1 MEAYSEV
8 YQPSLITEEVV
19 QEAADMWVEACIAYG
34 IDFSEYTLDELTE
47 SFIVDMSSE
56 ELSESVL
63 NEILGMPSAQNLGAG
78 LRQKFGQARRAVGGA
93 IKKVGGAVKDVA
105 GAGAQ
110 GVVGQKT
117 TSKNPLARLANA
129 ATRQATKVPRA
140 AASFGAGF
148 LTGKP
153 GSTKPTPASPAKT
166 SPNPTPAAP
175 KKETTPA
182 APKQQPTPAAPK
194 SSAPAAKPTPAAPA
208 KPVVKQTGD
217 KAKDMATWAKAN
229 PTLANKPKTPN
240 PLMKDMPGATL
251 KKAQEA
257 PKPQMSKRAQNL
269 AAGGPPKGPRER
281 MLNQDLDLFDV
292 IKGHLLDEG
301 FAETEEAAVSIMA
314 NMSEEWRESI
324 VEGLLGSGSGFLGS
338 NAAELGAKGGHDA
351 LPWNRN
357 TRYTTQGKPRKPGE
371 NIRGERILNPPDKNK
386 NTSAVTSDG
395 KPR

>member
-63 NEILGMPSAQNLGAG
+63 NEILGMPSAQNLGAS
-78 LRQKFGQARRAVGGA
+78 LRQGFGKARRAVGGA

-129 ATRQATKVPRA
+129 TTRQATKVPRA

-153 GSTKPTPASPAKT
+153 GSTKPT
-166 SPNPTPAAP
+166 
-175 KKETTPA
+175 
-182 APKQQPTPAAPK
+182 
-194 SSAPAAKPTPAAPA
+194 AKPAPA
-208 KPVVKQTGD
+208 KPT
-217 KAKDMATWAKAN
+217 AN
-229 PTLANKPKTPN
+229 PSPAKPAPAKPTANPSPAKPAPAKPAPDRAEPLWGPGSSKPSSPKPSAPAKPAPGTKAAGPESIKPKTPN

-314 NMSEEWRESI
+314 NMSEGWRQDILE
-324 VEGLLGSGSGFLGS
+324 FLGGQKGDGYLGHPRLGIKNPMAKKQTPTKTSS
-338 NAAELGAKGGHDA
+338 NTGLAGKLGNRASQMDDAMKAA
-351 LPWNRN
+351 
-357 TRYTTQGKPRKPGE
+357 
-371 NIRGERILNPPDKNK
+371 RGQ
-386 NTSAVTSDG
+386 
-395 KPR
+395 

>member
-1 MEAYSEV
+1 MEGNQIRGLMEAYSEV
-8 YQPSLITEEVV
+8 YQPSIITEEVV

-47 SFIVDMSSE
+47 AFIVDMSSE

-63 NEILGMPSAQNLGAG
+63 NEILGMPSAQNLGAS
-78 LRQKFGQARRAVGGA
+78 LRQGFGKARRAVGGA
-93 IKKVGGAVKDVA
+93 IKSAGKGVLDVA

-129 ATRQATKVPRA
+129 TTRQATKVPRA

-153 GSTKPTPASPAKT
+153 GSTKPTAKPAP
-166 SPNPTPAAP
+166 
-175 KKETTPA
+175 
-182 APKQQPTPAAPK
+182 
-194 SSAPAAKPTPAAPA
+194 AKPTANPSPTGSKPTTNPAPAKPAPDRAEPLWGPGSSKPSASKPATAAPA

-257 PKPQMSKRAQNL
+257 PKPQMSARAQAL
-269 AAGGPPKGPRER
+269 KAGGPPKGPRER

-314 NMSEEWRESI
+314 NMSEEWRKSI
-324 VEGLLGSGSGFLGS
+324 VEGWS
-338 NAAELGAKGGHDA
+338 EIGANVTDA

-357 TRYTTQGKPRKPGE
+357 TKYTTQGKLRKPGE
-371 NIRGERILNPPDKNK
+371 NVHGQQTGRKPTS
-386 NTSAVTSDG
+386 TSAITSDG

>member
-8 YQPSLITEEVV
+8 YQPSIITEEVV
-19 QEAADMWVEACIAYG
+19 QEAADMWVEACIAHG

-47 SFIVDMSSE
+47 SFIIDMSSE

-63 NEILGMPSAQNLGAG
+63 NEILGMPSAQNLGAS
-78 LRQKFGQARRAVGGA
+78 LRQGFGKARRAVGGA
-93 IKKVGGAVKDVA
+93 IKSVGRGVKDVA

-140 AASFGAGF
+140 GAAVATGF

-153 GSTKPTPASPAKT
+153 GSTKPTANPSPAKPAPAKPAPAKPT
-166 SPNPTPAAP
+166 DNPSPAKPA
-175 KKETTPA
+175 
-182 APKQQPTPAAPK
+182 PAAPK

-269 AAGGPPKGPRER
+269 AAGGPKGGPRE
-281 MLNQDLDLFDV
+281 NVDLFDV

-301 FAETEEAAVSIMA
+301 YAETEENALVMMA
-314 NMSEEWRESI
+314 NMSEEWRNDI
-324 VEGLLGSGSGFLGS
+324 IEGYQR
-338 NAAELGAKGGHDA
+338 NPEKGE
-351 LPWNRN
+351 
-357 TRYTTQGKPRKPGE
+357 K
-371 NIRGERILNPPDKNK
+371 
-386 NTSAVTSDG
+386 
-395 KPR
+395 